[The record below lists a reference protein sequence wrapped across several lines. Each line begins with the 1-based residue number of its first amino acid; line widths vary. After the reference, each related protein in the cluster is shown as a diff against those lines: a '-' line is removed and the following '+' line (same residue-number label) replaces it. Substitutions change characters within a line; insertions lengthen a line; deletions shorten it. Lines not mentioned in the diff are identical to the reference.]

1 MSVRLGNKVI
11 AGNYKSQVIS
21 SATTE
26 QEGIVKLAT
35 ENDITDLNTTKA
47 VTPKLLKD
55 NLNTKQDILTAGSG
69 ISIENNTIINTKD
82 TVDWGKING
91 NITSQKDLQDV
102 LNTKVDTNYLNI
114 QLSLKQDL
122 LEGGNGIEIVNN
134 RINGS
139 VITFRKW

>member
-1 MSVRLGNKVI
+1 MSVRLGNKII
-11 AGNYKSQVIS
+11 AGNYKSQIIS

-26 QEGIVKLAT
+26 QKGIIKLAT

-55 NLNTKQDILTAGSG
+55 NLDTKQDILTAGSG

-102 LNTKVDTNYLNI
+102 LNTKVDTNYLNT

-134 RINGS
+134 KINGS

>member
-91 NITSQKDLQDV
+91 DITSQKDLQDV
-102 LNTKVDTNYLNI
+102 LNTKVDTNYLST

>member
-55 NLNTKQDILTAGSG
+55 NLDAKQDVLTAGSG

-91 NITSQKDLQDV
+91 DITSQKDLQDV
-102 LNTKVDTNYLNI
+102 LNTKVDTNYLST

>member
-102 LNTKVDTNYLNI
+102 LNTKVDTNYLST

>member
-1 MSVRLGNKVI
+1 MSVRLGNKII

-26 QEGIVKLAT
+26 QEGTVKLAT

-55 NLNTKQDILTAGSG
+55 NLDAKQDILTAGSG

-91 NITSQKDLQDV
+91 DITSQKDLQDV
-102 LNTKVDTNYLNI
+102 LNTKVDTNYLST

-134 RINGS
+134 KINGS

>member
-47 VTPKLLKD
+47 VTRKLLKD
-55 NLNTKQDILTAGSG
+55 NWNTKQDILTAGSG

>member
-55 NLNTKQDILTAGSG
+55 NLDAKQDILTAGSG

-102 LNTKVDTNYLNI
+102 LNTKVDTNYLST

-122 LEGGNGIEIVNN
+122 LEGGDGIEIVNN
-134 RINGS
+134 KINGS

>member
-91 NITSQKDLQDV
+91 NITSQKDLQDM
-102 LNTKVDTNYLNI
+102 LNTKVDTNYLST

>member
-1 MSVRLGNKVI
+1 MSVRLGNKII

-21 SATTE
+21 SATTK
-26 QEGIVKLAT
+26 QEGIIKLAT

-55 NLNTKQDILTAGSG
+55 NLDTKQDILTAGSG

-102 LNTKVDTNYLNI
+102 LNTKVDTNYLNT

-134 RINGS
+134 KINGS

>member
-26 QEGIVKLAT
+26 QEGTVKLAT
-35 ENDITDLNTTKA
+35 ENDITNLNTTKA

-55 NLNTKQDILTAGSG
+55 NLDAKQDILTAGSG

-102 LNTKVDTNYLNI
+102 LNTKVDTNYLST

-134 RINGS
+134 KINGS

>member
-55 NLNTKQDILTAGSG
+55 NLDAKQDILTAGSG

-102 LNTKVDTNYLNI
+102 LNTKVDTNYLST

>member
-1 MSVRLGNKVI
+1 MSVRLGNKII

-26 QEGIVKLAT
+26 QEGIIKLAT

-55 NLNTKQDILTAGSG
+55 NLDAKQDILTAGSG

-102 LNTKVDTNYLNI
+102 LSTKVDTNYLST

-134 RINGS
+134 KINGS